1 MCDTSATKKSA
12 IVALKEAGWS
22 NRDVAEKENVAP
34 STVSRINARYGPTH
48 DFDAK
53 TPRQGRPR
61 KINERDVPKAL
72 RLLSSG
78 KAKNASDLQR
88 KYFPHL
94 HVDTIRARASK
105 RRPIYQEESQTRR
118 RECDGVGV
126 YYPIW
131 SRTTSPD
138 RRNHRPLRLPWPKPS
153 RGPSTSM
160 IWIARLSIFS
170 RRRFKASLQACFGVA
185 RA

>member
-34 STVSRINARYGPTH
+34 STVSRINARYEPTH
-48 DFDAK
+48 NFDEK

-61 KINERDVPKAL
+61 KIDERDIRKAL

-94 HVDTIRARASK
+94 HVDTIRAALKKQGLNAYSCGK
-105 RRPIYQEESQTRR
+105 IKLLT
-118 RECDGVGV
+118 
-126 YYPIW
+126 
-131 SRTTSPD
+131 
-138 RRNHRPLRLPWPKPS
+138 K
-153 RGPSTSM
+153 
-160 IWIARLSIFS
+160 
-170 RRRFKASLQACFGVA
+170 
-185 RA
+185 